1 MTDALIQRAEILI
14 QQQKYS
20 EAQQVLKDLLSS
32 DPHDVHVLALFAEV
46 NIQLGKLEEAD
57 IAINSAIGI
66 SPDIAYLYFVKARI
80 LIQQEKYDE
89 AERYLR
95 LAIETDPAEAEYY
108 ALLASIKLNRKQYE
122 EALQLADHA
131 LALDPE
137 NILGL
142 NIRSNSLLKLNK
154 KEEAFIT
161 IDGALREDPNNS
173 YTHANYGWNLLES
186 GNHKKALEHFK
197 EALKNDPTNQFAQ
210 AGMAEALKAN
220 NFLYRL
226 FLKYA
231 FTLSN
236 LAEKYQWGFII
247 GFAVLSRSLR
257 ALAAS
262 NEGLQAYLNP
272 IIILLAIIAFST
284 WVIEPVSNLFL
295 RFNKYGKFLLTK
307 NQIHSSTFV
316 GISFLI
322 CILGGLSYFIF
333 QNEAFLSIVIF
344 GFVMMVPCGMMFTES
359 KIKNGFLIYSIIMA
373 VVGISSISIAFNDG
387 VLFNGMSMLFLL
399 GFMAFQWVAN
409 YLIIKK
415 SNR

>member
-46 NIQLGKLEEAD
+46 NIQLGKLDEATV
-57 IAINSAIGI
+57 AINSAIGI

-80 LIQQEKYDE
+80 LIQQEQYDE

-95 LAIETDPAEAEYY
+95 LAIETDPGEAEYY
-108 ALLASIKLNRKQYE
+108 ALLASIKLNRKKYE

-154 KEEAFIT
+154 KEEAFLT

-220 NFLYRL
+220 NFIYRL

-307 NQIHSSTFV
+307 NQINSSTFV
-316 GISFLI
+316 GVSFLI
-322 CILGGLSYFIF
+322 CILGGLSYFIL

-373 VVGISSISIAFNDG
+373 VIGIASIAIAFNDG
-387 VLFNGMSMLFLL
+387 VLFNGMSMLFLF
-399 GFMAFQWVAN
+399 GFVAFQWVAN
-409 YLIIKK
+409 YLMIKK
-415 SNR
+415 SNL